1 MKLSVVIPARNEARH
16 IGQTLDAICT
26 RHAREG
32 VAYEVVV
39 VDDGSSDTTADEV
52 RTRATHDP
60 GVRLVKNNRGAHG
73 FGHGVRCGL
82 YAFTGDEVAIMMAD
96 GSDSP
101 DDLVDM
107 TQARYRSS
115 RWKSGD
121 GMWRRTSMIG
131 RHLRGT

>member
-1 MKLSVVIPARNEARH
+1 M
-16 IGQTLDAICT
+16 
-26 RHAREG
+26 
-32 VAYEVVV
+32 

-73 FGHGVRCGL
+73 FGHAVRCGL